1 MFRLSAVSK
10 KYHALSMTPPLLE
23 FRQENTARDFD
34 GSLSLL
40 SQLQYSHPNLLK
52 KPRVPADGAVVVPKK
67 KNKDNFKYELGPPE
81 PSNKI
86 AETRMS

>member
-40 SQLQYSHPNLLK
+40 FHLRYSYLNLP
-52 KPRVPADGAVVVPKK
+52 KPRNLPAEWRCARFEKPKT
-67 KNKDNFKYELGPPE
+67 D
-81 PSNKI
+81 
-86 AETRMS
+86 